1 MKCEVDLATLVLM
14 LHTLKIRVLY
24 FQNVLV
30 LYFFSSFTPDS
41 QMDSVPEPGS
51 FGGFFLPTVA
61 KQFLRGSFDYWGFLN
76 LVLES

>member
-14 LHTLKIRVLY
+14 LHTFKIRVLY

-30 LYFFSSFTPDS
+30 LYIFSSFTPDS

-51 FGGFFLPTVA
+51 YGGFFLPTVA
-61 KQFLRGSFDYWGFLN
+61 KRLLIGAHLIIGVFLI
-76 LVLES
+76 

>member
-14 LHTLKIRVLY
+14 LHTFKIRVLY

-30 LYFFSSFTPDS
+30 LYIFSSFTPDS

-51 FGGFFLPTVA
+51 YGGQAVA
-61 KQFLRGSFDYWGFLN
+61 RRGSFDYWGFLN

>member
-24 FQNVLV
+24 FQYVLM
-30 LYFFSSFTPDS
+30 LYFFSSFTLDS

-61 KQFLRGSFDYWGFLN
+61 KRLLRGSFDYWGFLN